1 MCPGGPTSL
10 TQHADSCSED
20 PRQEV
25 IICNCLPGYQG
36 PNCDTCAENYF
47 GNPLVA
53 NSTCE
58 PCLCNNNIDPN
69 VDGSCDTSSGECLKC
84 LFNTEGFS
92 CEKCK
97 PGYYGDATTQ
107 SCVECVCD
115 PYGTDR
121 SAGSCDR
128 ETGQCPCLPN
138 VTGLR
143 CDACLAG
150 YWNITSGEGCSACG
164 CDPEGSLGI
173 TCNQFDGQCDCQQER
188 GGRDCSQC
196 EDLYWGNPK
205 VQCTACDCNGQ
216 GSADM
221 QCDRRTG
228 QCVCLTG
235 ISGYKCDRCDR
246 GTTGELPNCKPCGE
260 CFDNWD
266 RVIRDLRDQ
275 TQYLVNE
282 ALKIKATGVEKAF
295 EKEFAEMENNIQ
307 EIRDIIRNANVSS
320 NDIRD
325 IEMNLKQL
333 RESLNISYTDLE
345 RTKEE
350 IDVRSNSIRQ
360 GNNDIRALQ
369 MGVDKLKQKI
379 ENLKRNA
386 TNVQAQDVEG
396 AFNLT
401 KKAQEVSMAAQRKV
415 DATDIILEQSET
427 TRKEVN
433 AMVESQH
440 QEFDRKVAEN
450 SKNLKEVTDQINGLG
465 DKITDINE
473 MVCDKRGEPCHSVCG
488 GGGCGVCGGEQSCG
502 DGAVKKAENA
512 LDLARQAEELLKIKE
527 RNATELLQKL
537 QNSQRGAE
545 MGKDEAQ
552 MAYNEAL
559 KAKNQTEYA
568 RTALQDLFVRISG
581 FLSADGATPNDIKSI
596 AEEVLAMSISLTPD
610 QILDLAQK
618 INITIQGLQN
628 IDDILAE
635 TSSDLARAK
644 GLKDRA
650 ETAEADAKSILE
662 KAEDVQ
668 ANLKGATDAQQA
680 AQVAIA
686 QADKDIGDAEQDLT
700 QIESETAAATD
711 KSNQSLTSLGYLR
724 ARLQELKE
732 KYIENEQRVD
742 NAEMAAQEANK
753 LALRAEEAANQLQ
766 NKYTTTAQDLNSRY
780 NLTTQAQSRAETL
793 KRRADKLATDTTA
806 KLKKLK
812 DMQENF
818 NANEKRLNKLSTD
831 IDELNRRMA
840 EYLQAINDKA
850 TNYYNCKT

>member
-1 MCPGGPTSL
+1 M
-10 TQHADSCSED
+10 
-20 PRQEV
+20 
-25 IICNCLPGYQG
+25 
-36 PNCDTCAENYF
+36 
-47 GNPLVA
+47 
-53 NSTCE
+53 
-58 PCLCNNNIDPN
+58 
-69 VDGSCDTSSGECLKC
+69 
-84 LFNTEGFS
+84 
-92 CEKCK
+92 
-97 PGYYGDATTQ
+97 
-107 SCVECVCD
+107 
-115 PYGTDR
+115 
-121 SAGSCDR
+121 
-128 ETGQCPCLPN
+128 
-138 VTGLR
+138 TGLR

-196 EDLYWGNPK
+196 EDLYWGDPK

>member
-1 MCPGGPTSL
+1 
-10 TQHADSCSED
+10 
-20 PRQEV
+20 
-25 IICNCLPGYQG
+25 
-36 PNCDTCAENYF
+36 
-47 GNPLVA
+47 
-53 NSTCE
+53 
-58 PCLCNNNIDPN
+58 
-69 VDGSCDTSSGECLKC
+69 
-84 LFNTEGFS
+84 
-92 CEKCK
+92 
-97 PGYYGDATTQ
+97 
-107 SCVECVCD
+107 
-115 PYGTDR
+115 
-121 SAGSCDR
+121 
-128 ETGQCPCLPN
+128 
-138 VTGLR
+138 
-143 CDACLAG
+143 
-150 YWNITSGEGCSACG
+150 
-164 CDPEGSLGI
+164 
-173 TCNQFDGQCDCQQER
+173 
-188 GGRDCSQC
+188 
-196 EDLYWGNPK
+196 
-205 VQCTACDCNGQ
+205 
-216 GSADM
+216 M

-260 CFDNWD
+260 CFYNWD

-275 TQYLVNE
+275 TQYLVNG

-345 RTKEE
+345 RTKDE

-396 AFNLT
+396 AFNLI

-427 TRKEVN
+427 TTKEVN

-450 SKNLKEVTDQINGLG
+450 SKNLKKVTDQINGLT

-559 KAKNQTEYA
+559 KAKNQTEHA
-568 RTALQDLFVRISG
+568 CTALQDLFVRISG

-596 AEEVLAMSISLTPD
+596 AEEVLAMSISLTPN

-686 QADKDIGDAEQDLT
+686 QADKDIGDTEQDLT

-724 ARLQELKE
+724 ARLQELKK

-766 NKYTTTAQDLNSRY
+766 NKYTTTTQDLNSRY

-793 KRRADKLATDTTA
+793 RRRADKLATDTTA
-806 KLKKLK
+806 KLKKLR

>member
-1 MCPGGPTSL
+1 MPVWLDTGTS
-10 TQHADSCSED
+10 Q
-20 PRQEV
+20 
-25 IICNCLPGYQG
+25 
-36 PNCDTCAENYF
+36 
-47 GNPLVA
+47 
-53 NSTCE
+53 
-58 PCLCNNNIDPN
+58 
-69 VDGSCDTSSGECLKC
+69 
-84 LFNTEGFS
+84 
-92 CEKCK
+92 
-97 PGYYGDATTQ
+97 
-107 SCVECVCD
+107 
-115 PYGTDR
+115 
-121 SAGSCDR
+121 
-128 ETGQCPCLPN
+128 
-138 VTGLR
+138 
-143 CDACLAG
+143 
-150 YWNITSGEGCSACG
+150 
-164 CDPEGSLGI
+164 
-173 TCNQFDGQCDCQQER
+173 
-188 GGRDCSQC
+188 
-196 EDLYWGNPK
+196 
-205 VQCTACDCNGQ
+205 VQCTDENENKLSKACDCNGQ

-650 ETAEADAKSILE
+650 ETAETYAKSILE